1 MNKITRSSIEK
12 LMQQQSGTAV
22 SIYLPTHRHPSPP
35 HIQED
40 QTRFKNLI
48 REGRDKW
55 QATTGNDNRAVF
67 DELESKLDSLEF
79 WQSTTEGLALFIN
92 NDGAEI
98 YHLPIE
104 CEEHVC
110 VGDSF
115 DLTPLYALA
124 SYDQPYYLLAL
135 AMHNTKLFRG
145 DMYGLEPTNVSF
157 PESVEDALN
166 IDEMFANSNTI
177 RGQEGGA
184 VGNGANAPH
193 GQGDSSEAGREER
206 LQYFRIIDKTIA
218 DSSEVDTACPI
229 LIAGTDS
236 EAGDYRNLTKLPNV
250 IHPYVQ
256 GNHGAT
262 PLQDLHALAWPIV
275 QNEVAEKKV
284 SNALEQCNEL
294 QGIQKASNDLKDI
307 TEAANMGRV
316 DTLLI
321 GLLRKTHDSVTDAVK
336 NSVPILTFSDSNED
350 GTIAKLAQKVF
361 TQGGKVLGSPM
372 GMLPDKVKVA
382 AIYRY

>member
-1 MNKITRSSIEK
+1 MNKVTRSSIES
-12 LMQQQSGTAV
+12 LIQQQTGTSV

-48 REGRDKW
+48 REARDKW
-55 QATTGNDNRAVF
+55 HAKTDTDNSGVF
-67 DELESKLDSLEF
+67 DALEAKLDNLDF
-79 WQSTTEGLALFIN
+79 WQQTTEGMAVFISQ
-92 NDGAEI
+92 DRVEL

-110 VGDSF
+110 IGDAY
-115 DLTPLYALA
+115 DLTPLYALMT
-124 SYDQPYYLLAL
+124 YDQPYYLLAL
-135 AMHNTKLFRG
+135 AMHDTKLYHG
-145 DMYGLEPTNVSF
+145 DMYGLEPVDIEF
-157 PESVEDALN
+157 PTSPEDALN
-166 IDEMFANSNTI
+166 IDEMFNNSNTI

-184 VGNGANAPH
+184 IGNGASAPH

-206 LQYFRIIDKTIA
+206 LQYFRIIDSTIA
-218 DSSEVDTACPI
+218 DAKSVDTTCPV

-236 EAGDYRNLTKLPNV
+236 EAGDYRHLSKLPHL

-256 GNHGAT
+256 GNHTNT
-262 PLQDLHALAWPIV
+262 PLQELHTLAWPII
-275 QNEVAEKKV
+275 QAEVVEKKV
-284 SNALEQCNEL
+284 TDALEQCNEL
-294 QGIQKASNDLKDI
+294 QGIQKASNDIKDI

-321 GLLRKTHDSVTDAVK
+321 SLIRKTNDSVSDTIKAA
-336 NSVPILTFSDSNED
+336 VPILTFGADED
-350 GTIAKLAQKVF
+350 NLVSQLAHKVF
-361 TQGGKVLGSPM
+361 SQGGRILGSPM
-372 GMLPDKVKVA
+372 EMLPNHATVA